1 MAPTENNAGVSQ
13 LARPWRA
20 LTAIANARRSL
31 SGKLMVIMIATTV
44 IALTAAGAALL
55 FTDLRDSRTA
65 WVDNIATEAA
75 ILSLSVQPALA
86 FNNLEHAQRNLNA
99 LQARTSIQAA
109 SLYFADGTLFA
120 QYVRPGQPAAPAVAP
135 ALSPGVHVDGGR
147 GELVMPVQ
155 QGGETLGAIYLRAH
169 FDVYGRVRA
178 YLSVLGAVM
187 VIGLIAALLASM
199 WLQRVVSRPM
209 ESMARVARNIVEKR
223 DYSYRAAARTSD
235 EIGVVIDAFNNMLD
249 EVQAHARALET
260 SEKLYRAIGESINYG
275 VWVCD
280 ANGRNIYASDSFLKL
295 VGLTQEQ
302 ASDFGWKEVLHP
314 DDVEETM
321 AAWKECA
328 RTGTMWYR
336 EHRMRGVDGRY
347 HAVLAQGVPIRDES
361 GKVLRWAGINLDIS
375 RLKNTEFALLE
386 ADRRKDEFLATLAHE
401 LRNPLA
407 PIRNAGRILDSDAA
421 DERQRKWGREV
432 IARQVHRMSLL
443 LDDLLDV
450 SRITRNQLEL
460 KKDYVDLK
468 SVIGV
473 AIETA
478 RPLLDAKHHAL
489 TVTLPP
495 EPLRLEADPLRLS
508 QVVGNLLTNAAKYTD
523 PNGKIALTA
532 RLENTELVVSIKDNG
547 IGLSEQVIPGLFTM
561 FSQVNSAI
569 DRAEGGLGI
578 GLALVKGLVALH
590 GGRVEVKSEGL
601 GRGSEFIVHL
611 PHKVLAP
618 AQAAGPDSPTEAAN
632 ASRVRRAR
640 VLVADDNRDAAES
653 LSLVLGFS
661 GYEVFTAFGGA
672 EALEIGARERPDAA
686 LIDIGMPGMSGHE
699 VARRIRLEAWGR
711 HAVLIA
717 LTGWG
722 QDQDKQAAKAAG
734 FDEHL
739 TKPVDPAAVEQKL
752 GELLHANGTPR
763 SAGPQESIGNA

>member
-1 MAPTENNAGVSQ
+1 MHA
-13 LARPWRA
+13 LARSWRVLA
-20 LTAIANARRSL
+20 SMANARRSL
-31 SGKLMVIMIATTV
+31 SGKLMVTMVATTA
-44 IALTAAGAALL
+44 IALIAAGAALL
-55 FTDLRDSRTA
+55 FTDLRDSRAA
-65 WVDNIATEAA
+65 WVDNITTEAA

-99 LQARTSIQAA
+99 LQARNSIQAA
-109 SLYFADGTLFA
+109 ALYLADGALFA
-120 QYVRPGQPAAPAVAP
+120 QYLRPGQAAVPRTVP
-135 ALSPGVHVDGGR
+135 ALTVGVHVDGGIGR
-147 GELVMPVQ
+147 LVAPVEQ
-155 QGGETLGAIYLRAH
+155 AGETLGSIYLRAQ
-169 FDVYGRVRA
+169 FDSYGRVRA
-178 YLSVLGAVM
+178 YLSVLGVVM
-187 VIGLIAALLASM
+187 LIGLIAALLASM

-209 ESMARVARNIVEKR
+209 ESMANVARNIVEKR
-223 DYSYRAAARTSD
+223 DYSYRASARTDD

-249 EVQAHARALET
+249 EVQAHARALES

-275 VWVCD
+275 VWVCN
-280 ANGRNIYASDSFLKL
+280 AEGRNIYTSDSFLRL
-295 VGLTQEQ
+295 VGMTQEQ
-302 ASDFGWKEVLHP
+302 CSNFGWQDILHP
-314 DDVEETM
+314 DDIEETM

-328 RTGTMWYR
+328 RSGNSWYR
-336 EHRMRGVDGRY
+336 EHRMKGVDGQY
-347 HAVLAQGVPIRDES
+347 HAILAQGVPIRDVT
-361 GKVLRWAGINLDIS
+361 GKIQRWAGINLDIS

-460 KKDYVDLK
+460 KMDYVDLK

-473 AIETA
+473 AVETA
-478 RPLLDAKHHAL
+478 RPLLDSKHHAL
-489 TVTLPP
+489 TVALPP
-495 EPLRLEADPLRLS
+495 ENVRLEADPLRLS
-508 QVVGNLLTNAAKYTD
+508 QVIGNLLTNAAKYTD
-523 PNGKIALTA
+523 PNGQIALTA
-532 RLENTELVVSIKDNG
+532 KLESGALVINIKDNG

-601 GRGSEFIVHL
+601 GRGSEFIVYL
-611 PHKVLAP
+611 PHKMLAP
-618 AQAAGPDSPTEAAN
+618 ARSAGEETPTEAAN
-632 ASRVRRAR
+632 LSEVRRAR

-661 GYEVFTAFGGA
+661 GYEVFTAFNGA
-672 EALEIGARERPDAA
+672 EALEVGARARPQAA

-722 QDQDKQAAKAAG
+722 QEQDKQAAKAAG

-739 TKPVDPAAVEQKL
+739 TKPVDPALVEQKL
-752 GELLHANGTPR
+752 NEMLQANGSPR
-763 SAGPQESIGNA
+763 TSGPQGFIGNA